1 MRRMFTARNKWQLNS
16 GDAIL
21 IQSRLTYDREMSG
34 KLPRILI
41 VDDEPNMLH
50 MLSAV
55 LKQDGFDPE
64 CADSA
69 ERALDTA
76 SRGGF
81 DFILSDVRM
90 PGMDGVQLLEQLRK
104 KGIDTMVILMSA
116 YGTIDLALEA
126 IGKGA
131 YDYISK
137 PFKSDEVVLTLR
149 KAAERERLR
158 KEVLLLK
165 KRLSSLETSSQIIA
179 HSEALQAVLRMA
191 HRVADFDSSVLITG
205 ESGTGKELVAREIH
219 NRSPRSQGAFVGI
232 NCAAIPRD
240 LLESE
245 LFGHMRGAFTG
256 AEADKAGI
264 FEEAEGG
271 TLLLDEIGSM
281 DAALQVKILRALD
294 GGEIR
299 RVGENKVR
307 RTSVRILAATNEDL
321 SAAMENGSFRRDLYF
336 RLNVMHLHIP
346 PLRERKE
353 DIVPL
358 VEHFVSSLNKKMGL
372 KIRHITREA
381 RDALLAY
388 EWKGNVRELQNVVE
402 RAMILAGGD
411 FISLETL
418 PHDIRSGGPHIRQ
431 LPGKEET
438 ISLKKAVKELERVL
452 IAKALNRSGGNK
464 SRAADLLE
472 ISYPSLLN
480 KIKEHG
486 LT

>member
-1 MRRMFTARNKWQLNS
+1 MPAQ
-16 GDAIL
+16 
-21 IQSRLTYDREMSG
+21 
-34 KLPRILI
+34 LPRILI

-64 CADSA
+64 CAESA
-69 ERALDTA
+69 ERALDMA
-76 SRGGF
+76 SRSSF

-90 PGMDGVQLLEQLRK
+90 PGMDGVQLLEQLRG
-104 KGIDTMVILMSA
+104 KGIDSMVILMSA

-131 YDYISK
+131 YDYIAK
-137 PFKSDEVVLTLR
+137 PFKTDEVVLTLR
-149 KAAERERLR
+149 KASERERLR
-158 KEVLLLK
+158 KEVLLLR
-165 KRLSSLETSSQIIA
+165 KRLRSFEASSQIIA
-179 HSEALQAVLRMA
+179 CSEALQGVLRMA
-191 HRVADFDSSVLITG
+191 HRVAGFDSSVLITG

-219 NRSPRSQGAFVGI
+219 NRSPRSQGSFVGI

-245 LFGHMRGAFTG
+245 LFGHVRGSFTG
-256 AEADKAGI
+256 AEGDKPGI

-271 TLLLDEIGSM
+271 TLFLDEIGSM
-281 DAALQVKILRALD
+281 DTILQAKILRALD

-321 SAAMENGSFRRDLYF
+321 TLAMENGSFRRDLYF
-336 RLNVMHLHIP
+336 RLNVIHLHIP
-346 PLRERKE
+346 PLRDRKE

-358 VEHFVSSLNKKMGL
+358 VEYFVNSLNKKMGL

-381 RDALLAY
+381 QDALLAY

-402 RAMILAGGD
+402 RAMILAVGD

-418 PHDIRSGGPHIRQ
+418 PHDIRSGGPPIQNLRDRD
-431 LPGKEET
+431 KEET

-464 SRAADLLE
+464 SRAAELLE

-486 LT
+486 LV